1 YLAQSSKTVHFG
13 LGKRTRI
20 DRVEIRWPSGL
31 IQELPAP
38 AINKLHEVVESGKET
53 RHGTSTDGTGPPH

>member
-38 AINKLHEVVESGKET
+38 AINKLHEVVEKGKK
-53 RHGTSTDGTGPPH
+53 GDGARDGRGKAAP